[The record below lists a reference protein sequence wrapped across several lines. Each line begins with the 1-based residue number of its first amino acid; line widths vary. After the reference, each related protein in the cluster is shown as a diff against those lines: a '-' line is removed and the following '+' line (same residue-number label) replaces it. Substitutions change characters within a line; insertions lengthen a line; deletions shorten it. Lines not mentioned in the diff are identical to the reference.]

1 MNNPYA
7 YEIRIEGHLTD
18 QWSDWFGGL
27 VINFDADGMTTL
39 SGTLADQ
46 SALIGVLN
54 KIHALNLSVIS
65 VKRSDPEN

>member
-1 MNNPYA
+1 MNNPYV

>member
-1 MNNPYA
+1 MNNPCA

-18 QWSDWFGGL
+18 QWSDWFNGL
-27 VINFDADGMTTL
+27 VINFDSDGNTTL

-46 SALIGVLN
+46 SALLNVLN
-54 KIHALNLSVIS
+54 KIHALNLTIIS

>member
-1 MNNPYA
+1 MNNPYS

-39 SGTLADQ
+39 NGVLTDQ

-54 KIHALNLSVIS
+54 KIHALNLTIIS
-65 VKRSDPEN
+65 VKRSDPEI